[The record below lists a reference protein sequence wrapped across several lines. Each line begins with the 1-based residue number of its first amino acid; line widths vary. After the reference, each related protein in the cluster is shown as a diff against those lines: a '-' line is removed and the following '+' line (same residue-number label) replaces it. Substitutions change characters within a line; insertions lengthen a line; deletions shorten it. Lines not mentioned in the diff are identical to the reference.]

1 MNAFR
6 LTRFTTPPAGTRKCP
21 PKHAAGPVPTHSLAA
36 EEGTMSPIKFIRKA
50 HRIIQEMNYASRR
63 VIEVMAIDPDHA
75 PNTYQEF
82 LRRNNM
88 EERTNLPNMRSL
100 SPEA

>member
-1 MNAFR
+1 
-6 LTRFTTPPAGTRKCP
+6 
-21 PKHAAGPVPTHSLAA
+21 
-36 EEGTMSPIKFIRKA
+36 MSPIKFIRKA
-50 HRIIQEMNYASRR
+50 HGIIQEMNYASRR

-88 EERTNLPNMRSL
+88 EERTNLPSMRSL

>member
-1 MNAFR
+1 
-6 LTRFTTPPAGTRKCP
+6 
-21 PKHAAGPVPTHSLAA
+21 
-36 EEGTMSPIKFIRKA
+36 MSPIKFIRKA
-50 HRIIQEMNYASRR
+50 HGIIQEMNYASRR

-75 PNTYQEF
+75 PSTYQEF